1 MSDFFDDSQGNSNI
15 TYKPSVHAFTDPIR
29 YFKANDP
36 YYWEVDN
43 IPLNQIQSNVLWLK
57 DQISAGGITE
67 VGDVSRQNF
76 LELRPGATGDD
87 RTVSV
92 QPGRFMGR
100 VNDAY
105 GTGLFKIAV
114 DAYTSY
120 AGKTFEKQESI
131 TIPDTVLLNLIG
143 STVNNI
149 VANNGLYDHL
159 QTHVSNNRLTT
170 TIVDWGNYYTS
181 DVRNDLGVSSI
192 YDIPK
197 IKLSLW
203 GQDTTTHSY
212 YGPLP
217 TDLQQRAVAW
227 TRAWGA
233 PFRTAL
239 VNVED
244 TMYINVPDFSDDDY
258 SNESN
263 YVPSVRVDL
272 LFVYTKPIDA
282 SSTTIAKPV
291 GTSPASITS
300 PQLGLV
306 RGAGVVALAGG
317 GGWGADTIDSTFLG
331 STDYTGNYTDQ
342 NQDYWLKEANAF
354 DANGNPQ
361 ISSPVGDLNQTS
373 IGTSGVY
380 GNFPSPDDLMNL
392 APYITTDLVG
402 TKSVAL
408 VGQSVL
414 PLAYIFVRKGQT
426 TISEADILDIRPF
439 FRTTELTY
447 NERSGIAAANPPISI
462 ANPVVSD
469 SDVTNR
475 IKRLYDQVI
484 AEIPPPPEIEIPTG
498 LIATRTWELMSP
510 DYTKASTSN
519 GWTIPLLDGNQK
531 TANGKNQATGNVE
544 PGYDPSGLIA
554 PGGSAP
560 YRIGEHQKDHIGN
573 GYAYIT
579 LKRGYVWSIDCA
591 PWGLADAYTEL
602 DISYGLWAITDSYPS
617 GKNFTEWSQTTRFG
631 AGTGQS
637 PRDNIEYAPRRITLN
652 LLNEPSDVNLY
663 VKNTDTTPC
672 GAWGG
677 CGWDVTQEV
686 HGLIT
691 VTKL

>member
-181 DVRNDLGVSSI
+181 DVRNDLGVSNI

-217 TDLQQRAVAW
+217 IDLQQRAVAW

-484 AEIPPPPEIEIPTG
+484 AEIPPPPEIPTG
-498 LIATRTWELMSP
+498 LIATRTWGLLTP
-510 DYTKASTSN
+510 DYSKASKTN
-519 GWTIPLLDGNQK
+519 GWTIPLVDGNHK
-531 TANGKNQATGNVE
+531 SSNGKSTATGNIE
-544 PGYDPSGLIA
+544 PGYDPSGLIV

-560 YRIGEHQKDHIGN
+560 WRNGFHSKNDIGN

-579 LKRGYVWSIDCA
+579 LKRGYVWSIDCV
-591 PWGLADAYTEL
+591 PYG
-602 DISYGLWAITDSYPS
+602 ISPGPMPGKALSIIYGLWAITDSSPA
-617 GKNFTEWSQTTRFG
+617 GKNFTTWSNV
-631 AGTGQS
+631 AAMPGTGGSSVKQ
-637 PRDNIEYAPRRITLN
+637 YAPRRLTLD

-663 VKNTDTTPC
+663 VKNTDQ
-672 GAWGG
+672 GG
-677 CGWDVTQEV
+677 CFTCTWGATQMV
-686 HGLIT
+686 WGLIT